1 MGSHFDLPASV
12 SGHVD
17 AVERRAAEALFADH
31 GRLIVGQYIEFQ
43 QLFGR
48 GRNLE
53 NDLSE
58 SFYNDLLANADI
70 VYADTDTA
78 ADSESE

>member
-1 MGSHFDLPASV
+1 MPASV

-17 AVERRAAEALFADH
+17 AVERRAAKAFFAGH
-31 GRLIVGQYIEFQ
+31 GRVIGGQYVELQ

-53 NDLSE
+53 NDHTESGGIDGGIFDDLHRKKFSE
-58 SFYNDLLANADI
+58 
-70 VYADTDTA
+70 T
-78 ADSESE
+78 

>member
-1 MGSHFDLPASV
+1 MGCYFDLPASV

-58 SFYNDLLANADI
+58 SGGIDGGIFDDLHRKKFSG
-70 VYADTDTA
+70 T
-78 ADSESE
+78 